1 MNNQDKYFKGQQMYE
16 EFICFFRHHWITLIR
31 EFVYFAIFTAV
42 IIFIIS
48 YINVLISVAQK
59 TPELQVFFVM
69 GFLLGTIYI
78 HRFFIRLFNHF
89 VNIGIITDMRIIDHK
104 KTLFFKDTTDA
115 IDMTNIQNIEQKGE
129 GLLPNLLG
137 YGDINIYLSA
147 SSTVKVFRGVPNAK
161 FHFRCISRQKEL
173 RRILVETGEMDRKF
187 ENSDAIDQQRQIL
200 LQDFKGFKQ
209 PEVAD

>member
-1 MNNQDKYFKGQQMYE
+1 MYE

>member
-1 MNNQDKYFKGQQMYE
+1 
-16 EFICFFRHHWITLIR
+16 
-31 EFVYFAIFTAV
+31 
-42 IIFIIS
+42 
-48 YINVLISVAQK
+48 VAQK

>member
-1 MNNQDKYFKGQQMYE
+1 MYE
-16 EFICFFRHHWITLIR
+16 EFICFFRHNWITLIR